1 MQQAVGPNV
10 GFLDEITKKTGRWN
24 DDIGWWA
31 LGVMSAAEA
40 TKDGILA
47 PKNPIEGQNPRYI
60 DVVNTTFIQMYEQW
74 DDSCGGG
81 MFWSRDRTTPKVNDA
96 YYKSSITNAQ
106 HLDMGARLYAYT
118 KNEMY
123 REYVDRVYTWML
135 SSTLIDPVTYAV
147 ADGLDSRACAID
159 RTLFSYH
166 SGELMSGLATMYK
179 ATGNQRY
186 LDEAHKHF
194 KHVAS
199 HFTFDNILY
208 DPMRGPAPIMPN
220 GFMWPVY
227 RGIGVLYSITT
238 DDSIK
243 AQIRTIMAASAAF
256 NFQPC
261 NSIWYCIR
269 DLDPSTDRTL
279 WNGTSP
285 RDQFEVVAILNA
297 LVVITGAPV
306 IQHVQDKTPI
316 VTGDGS
322 TKSATGANTKLA
334 LYLGIGFGCVALI
347 LAILIVVLVVKRN
360 KALRQQVAY
369 SEREMY
375 TSSSRE
381 KLVEGPRS
389 GSKNNMG
396 RGVPRRYDAGSNDYM
411 DDGRNAGRN
420 EGWDVRTPTGS
431 TGDHSQG
438 SGRSQSSRSRY

>member
-1 MQQAVGPNV
+1 MLVFALLSLLSICAFAEPLDVTDKAAVLNAYKMAMWPLKMFFKDNSPGLGAWQETYSASKTLIQWHESGIYWGFFYDYFGLTGDSQFNDWVDDQMQQAVGPNV

-31 LGVMSAAEA
+31 LGVMSAAES

-106 HLDMGARLYAYT
+106 HVDMGARLYAYT

-199 HFTFDNILY
+199 HFTFENVLY

-269 DLDPSTDRTL
+269 DLDPS
-279 WNGTSP
+279 
-285 RDQFEVVAILNA
+285 E
-297 LVVITGAPV
+297 
-306 IQHVQDKTPI
+306 
-316 VTGDGS
+316 
-322 TKSATGANTKLA
+322 
-334 LYLGIGFGCVALI
+334 
-347 LAILIVVLVVKRN
+347 
-360 KALRQQVAY
+360 
-369 SEREMY
+369 
-375 TSSSRE
+375 SS
-381 KLVEGPRS
+381 
-389 GSKNNMG
+389 
-396 RGVPRRYDAGSNDYM
+396 
-411 DDGRNAGRN
+411 
-420 EGWDVRTPTGS
+420 
-431 TGDHSQG
+431 
-438 SGRSQSSRSRY
+438 